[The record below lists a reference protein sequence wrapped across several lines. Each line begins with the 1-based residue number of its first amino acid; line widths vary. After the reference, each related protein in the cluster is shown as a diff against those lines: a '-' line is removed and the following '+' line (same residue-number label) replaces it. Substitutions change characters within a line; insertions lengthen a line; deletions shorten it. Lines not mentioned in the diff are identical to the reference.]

1 MPAGTTVLRLEEMR
15 KRYGVSLEQISDRTK
30 IGTQFL
36 RAIETEE
43 FEKLPGGVFNTS
55 YIRQYAV
62 AIGFSETVLLGQYA
76 LFANDPNLINTY
88 IDRITKVT
96 AADVQRVAKQYFVTT
111 NRTVVITNPKPAA
124 GQGGVQ

>member
-1 MPAGTTVLRLEEMR
+1 MPSGTTVLRLEEKR
-15 KRYGVSLEQISDRTK
+15 KRRGVSLEQISDSTK

-62 AIGFSETVLLGQYA
+62 AIGVSESELLAQYA
-76 LFANDPNLINTY
+76 AFEQT
-88 IDRITKVT
+88 RIQADADEQAQC
-96 AADVQRVAKQYFVTT
+96 AARRGWTFRCV
-111 NRTVVITNPKPAA
+111 NWIRTFPATRTEY
-124 GQGGVQ
+124 

>member
-1 MPAGTTVLRLEEMR
+1 MPSGTTVLRLEELR
-15 KRYGVSLEQISDRTK
+15 KRRGISLEQISDRTK

-62 AIGFSETVLLGQYA
+62 AIGFSEQELLGQYA
-76 LFANDPNLINTY
+76 SFEQSRVQADAETEARFAARRGWTFRCVNWL
-88 IDRITKVT
+88 
-96 AADVQRVAKQYFVTT
+96 
-111 NRTVVITNPKPAA
+111 RTFPATRTEY
-124 GQGGVQ
+124 

>member
-1 MPAGTTVLRLEEMR
+1 MPSGTTVLRLEEKR
-15 KRYGVSLEQISDRTK
+15 KRHGVSLEQISDRTK

-62 AIGFSETVLLGQYA
+62 SIGFSETELLAQYA
-76 LFANDPNLINTY
+76 QFEQSRLQADA
-88 IDRITKVT
+88 DQQAQC
-96 AADVQRVAKQYFVTT
+96 AARRGWTFRCV
-111 NRTVVITNPKPAA
+111 NWLRTFPATRTEY
-124 GQGGVQ
+124 